1 MSWEYESL
9 FDVVPGKGGSL
20 LDGGW
25 DSDSEWREMP
35 TQISVGRMGYRTRT
49 TVAGPRLEVEI
60 YPVFGKEASGK
71 ARAAKIA
78 GNTPEAMKKLN
89 RERAIRYLIRLADA
103 NLTDQDIHLTLT
115 YRKAPTEKRAYMDVD
130 NFLRTV
136 KRRREQYG
144 MTPLKY
150 FYTVEGNEN
159 GTKERLH
166 AHVLMSGGISRE
178 ELEEIWAKG
187 WANADRLQP
196 DERGME
202 AIIRYI
208 TKDREKRKWHR
219 SRNLVKPKQ
228 RTSDSKIS
236 NARVKRIAKGFEA
249 EAKEIM
255 EKLYPK
261 YGYVDVDVRISD
273 SVDGAYIRVLMRR
286 RPGRGKQN
294 DRR

>member
-9 FDVVPGKGGSL
+9 FDVVPGKSGTL
-20 LDGGW
+20 LDGTW
-25 DSDSEWREMP
+25 DADGQWKDMP
-35 TQISVGRMGYRTRT
+35 TQISAGHMGYRTRT
-49 TVAGPRLEVEI
+49 VVAGPRLEVEV
-60 YPVFGKEASGK
+60 YPLFGREAAGR

-89 RERAIRYLIRLADA
+89 RERAIRHLIQLADA

-115 YRKAPTEKRAYMDVD
+115 YRNAPTEDRAWRDVD

-136 KRRREQYG
+136 KRRRKQYG

-150 FYTVEGNEN
+150 FYTVEGNES
-159 GTKERLH
+159 GSKEKLH

-178 ELEEIWAKG
+178 ELEAIWGNG

-196 DERGME
+196 DERGLE

-208 TKDREKRKWHR
+208 TKDQEKRKWHR
-219 SRNLVKPKQ
+219 SRNMVQPKQ
-228 RTSDSKIS
+228 RTSDSKVS
-236 NARVKRIAKGFEA
+236 NAKVKRIARGFEA

-261 YGYVDVDVRISD
+261 YRYVDVKVALSD

-286 RPGRGKQN
+286 RTEGGKK
-294 DRR
+294 R

>member
-9 FDVVPGKGGSL
+9 FDVVPGKSGTL
-20 LDGGW
+20 LDGTW
-25 DSDSEWREMP
+25 DADGQWKDMP
-35 TQISVGRMGYRTRT
+35 TQIDVGRMGYRTRT
-49 TVAGPRLEVEI
+49 VVAGPRLEVEV
-60 YPVFGKEASGK
+60 YPVFGREAASR

-89 RERAIRYLIRLADA
+89 RERAIRHLIQLADA

-115 YRKAPTEKRAYMDVD
+115 YRNAPTEDRAWRDVD

-136 KRRREQYG
+136 KRRRKQYG

-150 FYTVEGNEN
+150 FYTVEGNES
-159 GTKERLH
+159 GSKEKLH

-178 ELEEIWAKG
+178 ELEAIWGNG

-196 DERGME
+196 DERGLE

-208 TKDREKRKWHR
+208 TKDQEKRKWHR
-219 SRNLVKPKQ
+219 SRNMVQPKQ
-228 RTSDSKIS
+228 RTSDSKVS
-236 NARVKRIAKGFEA
+236 NAKVKRIARGFEA

-261 YGYVDVDVRISD
+261 YRYVDVKVALSD

-286 RPGRGKQN
+286 RPEGGKK
-294 DRR
+294 R

>member
-9 FDVVPGKGGSL
+9 FDVVPGKSGTL
-20 LDGGW
+20 LDGNW
-25 DSDSEWREMP
+25 DADGQWKDMP
-35 TQISVGRMGYRTRT
+35 TQIDVGRMGYRTRT
-49 TVAGPRLEVEI
+49 VVAGPRLEVEV
-60 YPVFGKEASGK
+60 YPLFGREAAGR

-89 RERAIRYLIRLADA
+89 RERAIRHLIQLADA

-115 YRKAPTEKRAYMDVD
+115 YRNAPTEDRAWRDVD

-136 KRRREQYG
+136 KRRRKQYG

-150 FYTVEGNEN
+150 FYTVEGNES
-159 GTKERLH
+159 GSKEKLH

-178 ELEEIWAKG
+178 ELEAIWGNG

-196 DERGME
+196 DERGLE

-208 TKDREKRKWHR
+208 TKDQEKRKWHM
-219 SRNLVKPKQ
+219 SRNMVQPKQ
-228 RTSDSKIS
+228 RTSDSKMS
-236 NARVKRIAKGFEA
+236 NAKVKRIARGFEA

-261 YGYVDVDVRISD
+261 YRYVDVKVTLSD
-273 SVDGAYIRVLMRR
+273 SVDGAYIRVLMRKR
-286 RPGRGKQN
+286 GR
-294 DRR
+294 

>member
-9 FDVVPGKGGSL
+9 FDVVPGKNGTL
-20 LDGGW
+20 MDGTW
-25 DSDSEWREMP
+25 DADGQWKDMP
-35 TQISVGRMGYRTRT
+35 TQIDVGRMGYRTRT
-49 TVAGPRLEVEI
+49 VVAGPRLEVEV
-60 YPVFGKEASGK
+60 YPLFGREAAGR

-89 RERAIRYLIRLADA
+89 RERAIRHLIQLADA

-115 YRKAPTEKRAYMDVD
+115 YRNAPTEDRAWRDVD

-136 KRRREQYG
+136 KRRRKQYG

-150 FYTVEGNEN
+150 FYTVEGNES
-159 GTKERLH
+159 GSKEKLH

-178 ELEEIWAKG
+178 ELEAIWGNG

-196 DERGME
+196 DERGLE

-208 TKDREKRKWHR
+208 TKDQEKRKWHR
-219 SRNLVKPKQ
+219 SRNMVQPKQ
-228 RTSDSKIS
+228 RTSDSKVS
-236 NARVKRIAKGFEA
+236 NAKVKRIARGFEA

-261 YGYVDVDVRISD
+261 YRYVDVKVTLSD

-286 RPGRGKQN
+286 RPEGGKK
-294 DRR
+294 R

>member
-9 FDVVPGKGGSL
+9 FDVVPGKSGTL

-25 DSDSEWREMP
+25 DSEGLWKDMP

-60 YPVFGKEASGK
+60 YPMFGREAAGR
-71 ARAAKIA
+71 ARAAKK
-78 GNTPEAMKKLN
+78 NETPEKMQKLN
-89 RERAIRYLIRLADA
+89 RERAIRHLIQLADA

-115 YRKAPTEKRAYMDVD
+115 YRNASTERRAWADVK

-144 MTPLKY
+144 MSPLKY
-150 FYTVEGNEN
+150 FYTIEGNEN
-159 GTKERLH
+159 GNKERLH

-178 ELEEIWAKG
+178 ELEEIWANG

-208 TKDREKRKWHR
+208 TKEQDKRKWHR
-219 SRNLVKPKQ
+219 SRNMAQPKQ

-236 NARVKRIAKGFEA
+236 NAKVKRIAMSFQA

-261 YGYVDVDVRISD
+261 YGYVDTDVRFSD

-286 RPGRGKQN
+286 KRGGGCS
-294 DRR
+294 

>member
-9 FDVVPGKGGSL
+9 FDVVPGQSGTLLGGS
-20 LDGGW
+20 W
-25 DSDSEWREMP
+25 DSEGVWRDMP
-35 TQISVGRMGYRTRT
+35 TQIDVGRMGYRTRT
-49 TVAGPRLEVEI
+49 VVAGPRLEVEV
-60 YPVFGKEASGK
+60 YPVFGREAAGR
-71 ARAAKIA
+71 ARAAKK
-78 GNTPEAMKKLN
+78 NETPESMKKLN
-89 RERAIRYLIRLADA
+89 RERAIRHLIQLADA

-115 YRKAPTEKRAYMDVD
+115 YRNAPTEDRAWKDVD

-136 KRRREQYG
+136 KRRRKQYG
-144 MTPLKY
+144 MSPLKY
-150 FYTVEGNEN
+150 FYTVEGNES
-159 GTKERLH
+159 GSKEKLH

-178 ELEEIWAKG
+178 ELEDIWGNG

-196 DERGME
+196 DERGLE

-208 TKDREKRKWHR
+208 TKDQEKRKWHR
-219 SRNLVKPKQ
+219 SRNMVQPKQ
-228 RTSDSKIS
+228 RTSDSKVS
-236 NARVKRIAKGFEA
+236 NAKVKRIARGFEA

-261 YGYVDVDVRISD
+261 YRYVDVKVTVSD

-286 RPGRGKQN
+286 KPERGKRN

>member
-1 MSWEYESL
+1 MAWEYESL
-9 FDVVPGKGGSL
+9 FDVTPGTSGTL

-25 DSDSEWREMP
+25 DSDGHWRSIP
-35 TQISVGRMGYRTRT
+35 SQISVGRMGYRTRT

-60 YPVFGKEASGK
+60 YPILGRDAAGR
-71 ARAAKIA
+71 ARAAKK
-78 GNTPEAMKKLN
+78 NETPESMKKLN
-89 RERAIRYLIRLADA
+89 RERAIRHLIQLADA
-103 NLTDQDIHLTLT
+103 NLTDRDIHVTLT
-115 YRKAPTEKRAYMDVD
+115 YRKAPTEKRAYADVD
-130 NFLRTV
+130 NFIRTV
-136 KRRREQYG
+136 KRRREEYG
-144 MTPLKY
+144 LSPLKY

-159 GTKERLH
+159 GTKEQLH

-196 DERGME
+196 DERGLE

-208 TKDREKRKWHR
+208 TKEQKKRLCHK
-219 SRNLVKPKQ
+219 SRNMVKPKQ
-228 RTSDSKIS
+228 RTSDSKVS
-236 NARVKRIAKGFEA
+236 NAKVKRIARDFDA

-261 YGYVDVDVRISD
+261 YMFVDDVVKLSD

-286 RPGRGKQN
+286 RPEGGKK
-294 DRR
+294 R

>member
-9 FDVVPGKGGSL
+9 FDVVPGKSGTL
-20 LDGGW
+20 LDGTW
-25 DSDSEWREMP
+25 DADGQWKNMP
-35 TQISVGRMGYRTRT
+35 TQIDVGRMGYRTRT
-49 TVAGPRLEVEI
+49 VVAGPRLEVEV
-60 YPVFGKEASGK
+60 YPVFGREAAGR

-89 RERAIRYLIRLADA
+89 RERAIRHLIQLADA

-115 YRKAPTEKRAYMDVD
+115 YRNAPTEDRAWSDVD

-136 KRRREQYG
+136 KRRRKQYG

-150 FYTVEGNEN
+150 FYTVEGNES
-159 GTKERLH
+159 GSKEKLH

-178 ELEEIWAKG
+178 ELEAIWGNG

-196 DERGME
+196 DERGLE

-208 TKDREKRKWHR
+208 TKDQEKRKWHR
-219 SRNLVKPKQ
+219 SRNMVQPKQ
-228 RTSDSKIS
+228 RTSDSKVS
-236 NARVKRIAKGFEA
+236 NAKVKRIARGFEA

-261 YGYVDVDVRISD
+261 YRYVDVKVTVSD

-286 RPGRGKQN
+286 RPE
-294 DRR
+294 RRKV